1 MCACVIL
8 PYGEVHALCII
19 EIYSVLQASTHAV
32 VNFTED
38 GTTALVLI
46 KKLKTSSGEEVK
58 VGECYNIKWT
68 DKNLYQ
74 VTIQAIGILT
84 QARTRVNNYC
94 HCSLL

>member
-74 VTIQAIGILT
+74 VTIQATGILT